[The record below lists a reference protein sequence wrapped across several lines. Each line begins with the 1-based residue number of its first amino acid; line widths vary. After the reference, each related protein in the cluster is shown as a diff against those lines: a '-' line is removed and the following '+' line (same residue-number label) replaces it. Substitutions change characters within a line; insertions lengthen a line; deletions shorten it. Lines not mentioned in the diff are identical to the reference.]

1 MIPTTKTDMMSGGVG
16 GGGRK
21 DSTSS
26 NNSSIKIVADN
37 VKSAG
42 AAAREVRSQR
52 RKEWPPTLSDEDDDD
67 DDDDDF
73 DDFPFFAPERTAMQQ
88 QRCAP
93 PKRKPP
99 AANTTSTMSPKS
111 TNPNAMSDA
120 ASTLALTTSNS
131 SGRGIN
137 GTSQQFRHRGGS
149 PSSPADDRI
158 PTLPPRP
165 GGPRRTASQDGN
177 FFINVKKG
185 KEQVKQGGLKAASFL
200 DKVSHVAWDKIKSPR
215 LNPGVKGVAG
225 RASSPLNG
233 NKYDPNRDTS
243 NDVDVFGMELKEA
256 VIKTRIISHR
266 KMAGDATYWIP
277 AIAYRC
283 LQYVPDRLSG
293 AAIVT

>member
-1 MIPTTKTDMMSGGVG
+1 MNPTTKTEMMGGAS
-16 GGGRK
+16 GRK

-37 VKSAG
+37 VKKAG
-42 AAAREVRSQR
+42 ASAREMRSQR

-67 DDDDDF
+67 DDDDGDF
-73 DDFPFFAPERTAMQQ
+73 DDFPFFLPERAAMQQ

-93 PKRKPP
+93 PKRKTP
-99 AANTTSTMSPKS
+99 ASPAPINTMSPKS

-120 ASTLALTTSNS
+120 APPLALTTSNS
-131 SGRGIN
+131 SGKGLP
-137 GTSQQFRHRGGS
+137 GASQQFRHRQGS

-177 FFINVKKG
+177 FFVNMKKG

-200 DKVSHVAWDKIKSPR
+200 DKVSHVAWDKLKAPR
-215 LNPGVKGVAG
+215 LNPGINPLRVAG
-225 RASSPLNG
+225 RASSPMNG
-233 NKYDPNRDTS
+233 NRYDPNRDTS

-283 LQYVPDRLSG
+283 LQYV
-293 AAIVT
+293 T